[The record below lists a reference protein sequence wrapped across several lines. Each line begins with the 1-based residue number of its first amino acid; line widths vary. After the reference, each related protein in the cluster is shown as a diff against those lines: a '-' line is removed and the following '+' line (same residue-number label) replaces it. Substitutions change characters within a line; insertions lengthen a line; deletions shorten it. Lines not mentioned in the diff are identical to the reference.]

1 MFELLVIDPAETVV
15 GSFSFFHRGEWP
27 IGRTWSNPRC
37 SSARVRTP
45 RLAEVSRA
53 FSPEEIRRAFTG
65 DAELKHALAEAVID
79 IVHREVASTLAPMA
93 AHCGRDPR
101 QDIDDLTQSVLVALF
116 ENGGRILCAWDPA
129 RGMGLGGFV
138 ALVARRRVL
147 RVMTGFRGNLWSV
160 TPMACEL
167 LDRCPELQRDELADV
182 EHALELDATLARLEG
197 WLGVRGR
204 RLFHA
209 IYVEQREIR
218 EVCIA
223 ESMTADAVHAW
234 AARVRHKVR
243 ELSGGS
249 QRRASHGR

>member
-1 MFELLVIDPAETVV
+1 M
-15 GSFSFFHRGEWP
+15 
-27 IGRTWSNPRC
+27 
-37 SSARVRTP
+37 TP
-45 RLAEVSRA
+45 S
-53 FSPEEIRRAFTG
+53 FSPEQIRRAFTG
-65 DAELKHALAEAVID
+65 DPELKHALAEAVID
-79 IVHREVASTLAPMA
+79 IVHREVAATLMPMA
-93 AHCGRDPR
+93 VGCGRDPR
-101 QDIDDLTQSVLVALF
+101 QDVDDLTQSVLVSLF
-116 ENGGRILCAWDPA
+116 EHGGHILRGWDPA
-129 RGMGLGGFV
+129 RGMGLAGFV

-197 WLGVRGR
+197 WLGARGR
-204 RLFHA
+204 RLFRA
-209 IYVEQREIR
+209 IYVEQREVR

-243 ELSGGS
+243 ELSGVERKGV
-249 QRRASHGR
+249 SHGR